1 LTKQVFCFIIYLIL
15 EKGEW
20 LNLKQK
26 SSQSYY
32 PYQTILDNGIIKLDD
47 GYIKII
53 KVYPIN
59 YELKSN
65 LEKEAILNN
74 YKLFLKTCNFNF
86 QILIQSKKENLS
98 NYISNLK
105 INTNGNEKIA
115 RLSNDYLAYIS
126 ALEQENKSS
135 SKEFFIILKVGFN
148 EHHKNEEE
156 NLAQNELLDQ
166 FYKIKETLSR
176 CGNMVQQ
183 IESAKETEEFLKD
196 FYG

>member
-1 LTKQVFCFIIYLIL
+1 M
-15 EKGEW
+15 
-20 LNLKQK
+20 NLKQK
-26 SSQSYY
+26 SSQCFY
-32 PYQTILDNGIIKLDD
+32 PFQKIFDNGVIRVDD
-47 GYIKII
+47 GYIKIV

-86 QILIQSKKENLS
+86 QILIQSKKEDLS

-105 INTNGNEKIA
+105 NNTNGNEKLV

-126 ALEQENKSS
+126 ALEQENKLS
-135 SKEFFIILKVGFN
+135 SKEFYIVLKFLYKDIDNIEV
-148 EHHKNEEE
+148 
-156 NLAQNELLDQ
+156 LAQNDLLDQ

-176 CGNMVQQ
+176 CGNLVEQ
-183 IESAKETEEFLKD
+183 IEDIKEVEEFLVQ
-196 FYG
+196 FYEK